1 MQLDRYWVR
10 VKTNLVSF
18 SCKIKF
24 RDVQVHVKRL
34 LFWEWLQWYGKIW
47 NQEWENRSNQKSCS
61 SYSAYSYL
69 YIESLYVF
77 CYSIFCLWQVCH
89 VILGMKP
96 SSRDD
101 EGRVVKGWLS
111 RELKRGYQLGQTWY
125 LVSSAWWRQWQDY
138 VSDNVRNYCGPLV
151 KHLLWFC
158 TISLDQFSSVYWNY
172 LPINE

>member
-1 MQLDRYWVR
+1 
-10 VKTNLVSF
+10 
-18 SCKIKF
+18 
-24 RDVQVHVKRL
+24 
-34 LFWEWLQWYGKIW
+34 
-47 NQEWENRSNQKSCS
+47 
-61 SYSAYSYL
+61 
-69 YIESLYVF
+69 
-77 CYSIFCLWQVCH
+77 
-89 VILGMKP
+89 MKP

-158 TISLDQFSSVYWNY
+158 NISLDQFSNVYWNY
-172 LPINE
+172 LPCK